1 MKKKEWNDSLNHLD
15 PDLVEKY
22 VEQKDGLRQKN
33 KKPKGVWLRFGVIAA
48 CFVLVVSVLWG
59 VPMLREDDPAT
70 TGQNDNN
77 QTFDTD
83 TLKTGDGNQDI
94 IDSTN
99 SSADDLVTGDVG
111 SAQPSIFPSAWK
123 KMNAVIVKWGEQNGQ
138 TWVENY
144 GKYSHYNEENYS
156 IEYVGVNVEFVT
168 IFSET
173 MSESLIN
180 DIEKVIEQTTYL
192 MIPKLYLEEI
202 EVGDTSLVFLQKI
215 AHIADTDAAGK
226 FLGTYTTVLGAMVG
240 DCLAEDKYVPAPIFN
255 IENNKIC
262 VPEQAYETR
271 PENGEYY
278 SYIMGLLQEANEYVL
293 KKDSSS
299 SVAFEDGASVEDISE
314 LFAIVCNG
322 KSR

>member
-1 MKKKEWNDSLNHLD
+1 MKSYDQTLN
-15 PDLVEKY
+15 EIYNKANKQIT
-22 VEQKDGLRQKN
+22 EMQQRKQKRRK
-33 KKPKGVWLRFGVIAA
+33 VFAA
-48 CFVLVVSVLWG
+48 VVPVCFLLVVSLSIG
-59 VPMLREDDPAT
+59 VGMGLGKTPTADSPVA
-70 TGQNDNN
+70 
-77 QTFDTD
+77 D
-83 TLKTGDGNQDI
+83 TLHDNLFYNAESENTITDQNSVVNNSENDVIISDGVN
-94 IDSTN
+94 N
-99 SSADDLVTGDVG
+99 ME
-111 SAQPSIFPSAWK
+111 PSIFPSAWK
-123 KMNAVIVKWGEQNGQ
+123 KMNAVIVKWGEQNDQ

-156 IEYVGVNVEFVT
+156 IECVGVNVEFVT

-278 SYIMGLLQEANEYVL
+278 SYIMGLLQEANEYVQ
-293 KKDSSS
+293 KNDSST
-299 SVAFEDGASVEDISE
+299 SVAFEDGASVEDIAE
-314 LFAIVCNG
+314 LFAFICSS

>member
-70 TGQNDNN
+70 TGQNDNS
-77 QTFDTD
+77 QTLDTD
-83 TLKTGDGNQDI
+83 TLNTGDGNQDI

-123 KMNAVIVKWGEQNGQ
+123 KMNAVIVKWGDQNDQ
-138 TWVENY
+138 TRTEIV

-168 IFSET
+168 VFSET
-173 MSESLIN
+173 MSESLIP
-180 DIEKVIEQTTYL
+180 DIEKVIEQTSFL
-192 MIPKLYLEEI
+192 LIPKFYLEEI
-202 EVGDTSLVFLQKI
+202 EAGETSLVFLKRFYNV
-215 AHIADTDAAGK
+215 ANTAPDGT
-226 FLGTYTTVLGAMVG
+226 FLGTYTTILGASVG

-255 IENNKIC
+255 IEDGKIC

-271 PENGEYY
+271 PENGVYY
-278 SYIMGLLQEANEYVL
+278 SYIINILQEANKYVL
-293 KKDSSS
+293 KNDSST
-299 SVAFEDGASVEDISE
+299 SVAFKDGASVEDIAK
-314 LFAIVCNG
+314 LFSLICSS
-322 KSR
+322 KSK